1 MDVTDISPLATLGL
15 DGDGDE
21 MIAIGHVEAR
31 FGVLLDKDGARNWTT
46 VGAVFEAL
54 KRALPPV
61 ERARRDLW
69 PRFVDAIAH
78 EAEVDPRRVRPE
90 TRLLAE
96 RNGWWPLIGV
106 GALLGLSWWI
116 YQSL

>member
-1 MDVTDISPLATLGL
+1 MDVIDISPLDTLGL

-31 FGVLLDKDGARNWTT
+31 FGVVLDKGEAAQWHT

-54 KRALPPV
+54 KRTLPPV

-69 PRFVDAIAH
+69 PRFADAIAC
-78 EAEVDPRRVRPE
+78 EAKVDPRRVRPE

-96 RNGWWPLIGV
+96 GRGYWPLIGV
-106 GALLGLSWWI
+106 LALLGLAWWI
-116 YQSL
+116 WQQL